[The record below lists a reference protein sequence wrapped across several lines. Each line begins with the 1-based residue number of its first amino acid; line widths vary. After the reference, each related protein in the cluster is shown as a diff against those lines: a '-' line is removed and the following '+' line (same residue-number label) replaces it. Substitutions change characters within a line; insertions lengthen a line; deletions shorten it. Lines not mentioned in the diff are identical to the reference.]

1 METKICK
8 RCGEE
13 KPRNAFHRDA
23 RTKDGFRGVCKDC
36 INASLRAARWRK
48 AHPVELVRP
57 RAEKTCATCL
67 YYDLEFDD
75 DKVGVCTILTRKR
88 GKACFQWYNNGCEYY
103 INKAIAPAQH
113 IESTKPADWHPRDD
127 PERAHNYE
135 MPVTCYDSAPKAPGR
150 GIIQKIA
157 SIFRGLR

>member
-13 KPRNAFHRDA
+13 KPLVAFHHDA

-48 AHPVELVRP
+48 AHPNEL
-57 RAEKTCATCL
+57 
-67 YYDLEFDD
+67 
-75 DKVGVCTILTRKR
+75 
-88 GKACFQWYNNGCEYY
+88 ACFQWYNNGCEYY
-103 INKAIAPAQH
+103 INKAIAAARH

-127 PERAHNYE
+127 PERAHNYK
-135 MPVTCYDSAPKAPGR
+135 MPVTCYDSAPKAPGCS
-150 GIIQKIA
+150 IIQKIA